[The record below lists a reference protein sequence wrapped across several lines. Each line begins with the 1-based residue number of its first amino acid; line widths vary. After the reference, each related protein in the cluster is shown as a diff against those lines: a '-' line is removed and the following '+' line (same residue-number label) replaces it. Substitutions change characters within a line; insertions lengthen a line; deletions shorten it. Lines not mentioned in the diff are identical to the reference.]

1 MKRIAWVTD
10 STCGLSAEYIAE
22 KNIYVLPLNVIV
34 DRVSYREDIDLT
46 KEEFYEKLKVRGE
59 GAKTSQPA
67 FGDFMDLYNKL
78 KDEYDCAFAIHA
90 SSALTGTYQ
99 SSIEASK
106 QTGFKV
112 EVIDSKIGSYALGK
126 MISNGIELV
135 ESGASY
141 EAISAELQSY
151 PDKTEMYLLP
161 ECLNQLKRSGRV
173 TTKQMIFA
181 SLLNIFLILAFDQ
194 GKVMIHEKIR
204 TKRKAEKKLFE
215 IIQAAIETNQVDEVC
230 IMHAGVPERAELWK
244 TSLAKL
250 HSRIKFKVEM
260 LVPVAGVHTGHG
272 TMAVSWLRN

>member
-1 MKRIAWVTD
+1 MKRIAWITD

-34 DRVSYREDIDLT
+34 DRISYREDIDLT
-46 KEEFYEKLKVRGE
+46 KDEFYEKLKIYGE

-67 FGDFMDLYNKL
+67 FGDFMDLYNRL
-78 KDEYDCAFAIHA
+78 KTEYDCAFAIHA

-106 QTGFKV
+106 QTGFPV

-126 MISNGIELV
+126 MVSNGIELL
-135 ESGASY
+135 EGGASY
-141 EAISAELQSY
+141 EAIAAELKTY
-151 PDKTEMYLLP
+151 PEKAEMYLLP

-181 SLLNIFLILAFDQ
+181 SLLNIFLILAFDE
-194 GKVMIHEKIR
+194 GKVMVHEKIR
-204 TKRKAEKKLFE
+204 TKKKAEKKLFD

-230 IMHAGVPERAELWK
+230 IMHAGVLERAESWK
-244 TSLAKL
+244 TSLEKL
-250 HSRIKFKVEM
+250 HSRIKFKIET